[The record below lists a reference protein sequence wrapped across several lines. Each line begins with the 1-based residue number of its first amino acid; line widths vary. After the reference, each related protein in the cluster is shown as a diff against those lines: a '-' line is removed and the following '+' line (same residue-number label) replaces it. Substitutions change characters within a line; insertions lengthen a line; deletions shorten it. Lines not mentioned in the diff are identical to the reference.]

1 MITYKPPES
10 NLTGLDLRNYVQN
23 DFVNKP
29 ENNKIAEFYT
39 GFGKT
44 ITGIKEI
51 KKLATIKPNLRV
63 HIVVPKDHL
72 FKSWRKELVK
82 LYTNYPFVSTELYI
96 INSYTMNNKAPHCD
110 LLIIDEVHRA
120 LNDDSEY
127 FSTAIEQSSFD
138 YSLFLTAT
146 LKEEYEKFLVKELAK
161 KGKTVVKYQVSLY
174 WGFKNGLVPPTKI
187 YNIPLELTLREKSAY
202 IQAQDTH
209 KKYSSYFAPAKVYSP
224 YDYIGKQHES
234 KRKWLAKELDL
245 QEGAVFGMLL
255 KWNKALNERKQII
268 QNAQSKYEAVRKVL
282 NVIDEKVLVFCKTI
296 DFADNLV
303 KDEPRSIAYHSK
315 LPIRKDKNGKSEK
328 DRVLDAFYS
337 NQKPFLISID
347 SLKEGFDIKSCQI
360 ALRVAFTSNDLD
372 LVQQLGRII
381 RFDEENPN
389 KAPIMANFVIASFTL
404 GGQLIESQ
412 EEVWLKNSLKNQIY
426 EVISLEHFI
435 EQLKQ

>member
-10 NLTGLDLRNYVQN
+10 NLRENELR
-23 DFVNKP
+23 DFVQWDIVDKPFFNKLV
-29 ENNKIAEFYT
+29 EGYT

-44 ITGIKEI
+44 VTGIKQI
-51 KKLATIKPNLRV
+51 KFLAQSKFNLRV
-63 HIVVPKDHL
+63 HVVVPKDHL
-72 FKSWRKELVK
+72 LGSWKKGLSTI
-82 LYTNYPFVSTELYI
+82 YQDFPFVQIEYFI

-146 LKEEYEKFLVKELAK
+146 LKEEYEKFLIKELAK

-209 KKYSSYFAPAKVYSP
+209 RKYSAYFATLEVYSP
-224 YDYIGKQHES
+224 YNYIGKSNES
-234 KRKWLAKELDL
+234 RRRYLAAKLN
-245 QEGAVFGMLL
+245 QTEGAIFGMLL

-328 DRVLDAFYS
+328 DRVLDAFYC

-435 EQLKQ
+435 DILKQ

>member
-10 NLTGLDLRNYVQN
+10 NLTGLDLRNYVQD
-23 DFVNKP
+23 DFIEKP

>member
-1 MITYKPPES
+1 MITYKPPPES
-10 NLTGLDLRNYVQN
+10 NLKGVELKNEVQN
-23 DFVNKP
+23 N
-29 ENNKIAEFYT
+29 IASLKEANIIGECFT

-44 ITGIKEI
+44 WIGKKRIKY
-51 KKLATIKPNLRV
+51 LADQKSNLRV
-63 HIVVPKDHL
+63 NIVVPKEHL
-72 FKSWRKELVK
+72 LKSWKEELSSV
-82 LYTNYPFVSTELYI
+82 YQDYPFVTIDFYI

-146 LKEEYEKFLVKELAK
+146 LKEEYEKFLIKELAK
-161 KGKTVVKYQVSLY
+161 KNKDVVKYQVSLY

-187 YNIPLELTLREKSAY
+187 YNIPLELTLREKNAY
-202 IQAQDTH
+202 IQAQDIH
-209 KKYSSYFAPAKVYSP
+209 KKYSAYFAAVKVYSP

-234 KRKWLAKELDL
+234 KRKWLAKELDQ
-245 QEGAVFGMLL
+245 QEGAIFGMLL
-255 KWNKALNERKQII
+255 KWNKALTERKQII
-268 QNAQSKYEAVRKVL
+268 QNAQSKYEATIKVL
-282 NVIDEKVLVFCKTI
+282 EVLNERVLVFCKTI
-296 DFADNLV
+296 DFADKLV
-303 KDEPRSIAYHSK
+303 KDNPRSIAYHSK
-315 LPIRKDKNGKSEK
+315 LSIRKDKDGKTEK
-328 DRVLDAFYS
+328 DKVLESFYN
-337 NQKPFLISID
+337 NQKPFLVSID

-372 LVQQLGRII
+372 LVQQLGRVI

-412 EEVWLKNSLKNQIY
+412 EEVWLQNSLKNQIY
-426 EVISLEHFI
+426 EVITLEQLI
-435 EQLKQ
+435 EQLK

>member
-1 MITYKPPES
+1 MITYKPPPES
-10 NLTGLDLRNYVQN
+10 NLKGVELKNEVQN
-23 DFVNKP
+23 N
-29 ENNKIAEFYT
+29 IASLKEANIIGECFT

-44 ITGIKEI
+44 WIGKKRIKY
-51 KKLATIKPNLRV
+51 LADQKSNLRV
-63 HIVVPKDHL
+63 NIVVPKEHL
-72 FKSWRKELVK
+72 LKSWKEELSSV
-82 LYTNYPFVSTELYI
+82 YQDYPFVTIDFYI

-146 LKEEYEKFLVKELAK
+146 LKEEYEKFLIKELAK
-161 KGKTVVKYQVSLY
+161 KNKDVVKYQVSLY

-187 YNIPLELTLREKSAY
+187 YNVPLELTLREKGAY
-202 IQAQDTH
+202 VQAQDIH
-209 KKYSSYFAPAKVYSP
+209 KKYSSYFAPVKVYSP

-234 KRKWLAKELDL
+234 KRKWLAKELDQ
-245 QEGAVFGMLL
+245 QEGAIFGMLL
-255 KWNKALNERKQII
+255 KWNKALTERKQII
-268 QNAQSKYEAVRKVL
+268 QNAQSKYEATIKVL
-282 NVIDEKVLVFCKTI
+282 EVLNERVLVFCKTI
-296 DFADNLV
+296 DFADKLV
-303 KDEPRSIAYHSK
+303 KDNPRSIAYHSK
-315 LPIRKDKNGKSEK
+315 LSIRKDKDGKTEK
-328 DRVLDAFYS
+328 DKVLESFYN
-337 NQKPFLISID
+337 NQKPFLVSID

-372 LVQQLGRII
+372 LVQQLGRVI

-412 EEVWLKNSLKNQIY
+412 EEVWLQNSLKNQIY
-426 EVISLEHFI
+426 EVITLEQLI
-435 EQLKQ
+435 EQLK

>member
-1 MITYKPPES
+1 MITYKPPDS
-10 NLTGLDLRNYVQN
+10 NLTGLNLKNYVQ
-23 DFVNKP
+23 DD
-29 ENNKIAEFYT
+29 IAFLNESNIIGECYT

-44 ITGIKEI
+44 WIGRKRILR
-51 KKLATIKPNLRV
+51 LAFSKSNLRV
-63 HIVVPKDHL
+63 HIVVPKEHL
-72 FKSWRKELVK
+72 LDSWKESLK
-82 LYTNYPFVSTELYI
+82 EIYQEYPFVQIEMFI

-146 LKEEYEKFLVKELAK
+146 LKEEYEKFLIKELAK

-209 KKYSSYFAPAKVYSP
+209 KKYSSYFAPCKVYSP
-224 YDYIGKQHES
+224 YDYIGKQYES
-234 KRKWLAKELDL
+234 RRKSLAKELDL

-328 DRVLDAFYS
+328 DRVLDAFYC

-360 ALRVAFTSNDLD
+360 ALRVAFTSSDLD
-372 LVQQLGRII
+372 LIQQLGRVI

-389 KAPIMANFVIASFTL
+389 KAPIMANFFIDDFKL
-404 GGQLIESQ
+404 GGQIIESQ
-412 EEVWLKNSLKNQIY
+412 EKVWLQNSLKSQIS
-426 EVISLEHFI
+426 ETISLEQLI
-435 EQLKQ
+435 EYLK

>member
-10 NLTGLDLRNYVQN
+10 NLTGLDLRNYVQD
-23 DFVNKP
+23 DFINKP

-51 KKLATIKPNLRV
+51 KKLVTIKPNLRV
-63 HIVVPKDHL
+63 HIVLPKEHL
-72 FKSWRKELVK
+72 LKSWLNQLSVI
-82 LYTNYPFVSTELYI
+82 YQDYPFLQIEYYI

-187 YNIPLELTLREKSAY
+187 YNIPLELTLREKGAY
-202 IQAQDTH
+202 VQAQDVH
-209 KKYSSYFAPAKVYSP
+209 RKYSSYFAPVKVYSP

-234 KRKWLAKELDL
+234 KRKWLAKELDQ
-245 QEGAVFGMLL
+245 QEGVIFGMLL

-268 QNAQSKYEAVRKVL
+268 QNAQSKYTSILKVL
-282 NVIDEKVLVFCKTI
+282 EVMNELSLIFCKTV
-296 DFADNLV
+296 DFADALV
-303 KDEPRSIAYHSK
+303 KDNPRCIAYHSK
-315 LPIRKDKNGKSEK
+315 LPIRKDKEGKTAK
-328 DRVLDAFYS
+328 DRVFESFYAH
-337 NQKPFLISID
+337 KTPFLVSID
-347 SLKEGFDIKSCQI
+347 SLKEGLDIVSCQR
-360 ALRVAFTSNDLD
+360 AFRTAFTSNDLD
-372 LVQQLGRII
+372 TVQILGRII
-381 RFDEENPN
+381 RFDENNPN
-389 KAPIMANFVIASFTL
+389 KQPIMANFFIDDFKLA
-404 GGQLIESQ
+404 GQLIESQ
-412 EEVWLKNSLKNQIY
+412 EKVWLQNSLKNQIY
-426 EVISLEHFI
+426 ETISLEQLI
-435 EQLKQ
+435 EQLK